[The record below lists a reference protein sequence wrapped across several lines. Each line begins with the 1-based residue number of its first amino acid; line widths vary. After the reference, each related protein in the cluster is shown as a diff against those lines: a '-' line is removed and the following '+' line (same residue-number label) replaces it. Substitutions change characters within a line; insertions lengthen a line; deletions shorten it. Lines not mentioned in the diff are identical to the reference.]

1 MDHPDLL
8 VLVRISI
15 FTLMLDI
22 GITLPFGQ
30 LTSLWRRPALLIR
43 SLLAVLVLVPGV
55 VLLLL
60 WLLDLPRAVGT
71 GLAVLAAAPGAP
83 LTTMR
88 SQMAGGSTPYSA
100 SLQLTLALLAVL
112 TTPLTLAIFHA
123 MFVLET
129 AGLPSLDGA
138 KEGAIGQCLPVSI
151 GLLVRRLVPGLAGV
165 ADRPLT
171 VLANVLFALLI
182 AVTLVPRVRMLLPL
196 GTLPALAVVIMVGIS
211 LALGHLLGGAVPHER
226 AALAIASIARNVGLA
241 LFITVLNRVERA
253 VLPTLLSYMILGAIV
268 AVPYSG
274 WSKRRVAR
282 HETIAATPA
291 GAPRRGGG
299 GGGGAGGGERT
310 GGPTEARATP

>member
-8 VLVRISI
+8 VLVKITI

-43 SLLAVLVLVPGV
+43 SLLAVLVLVPAV

-60 WLLDLPRAVGT
+60 WLLDLPLAVVP

-112 TTPLTLAIFHA
+112 TTSLTLAIFHA

-129 AGLPSLDGA
+129 SGLASLEVA
-138 KEGAIGQCLPVSI
+138 RQVAIVQFLPVSI
-151 GLLVRRLVPGLAGV
+151 GLLARRLVPGLAGV
-165 ADRPLT
+165 AAKPLT

-182 AVTLVPRVRMLLPL
+182 AAILVPSVRMILHF
-196 GTLPALAVVIMVGIS
+196 GALPALAIVIMVGVS
-211 LALGHLLGGAVPHER
+211 LALGHLLGGPVPDER
-226 AALAIASIARNVGLA
+226 SALAIATIARNVGLA
-241 LFITVLNRVERA
+241 LFITALNRAEQA

-268 AVPYSG
+268 AVPYSAL
-274 WSKRRVAR
+274 SKRRVAR
-282 HETIAATPA
+282 QRDDHGDA
-291 GAPRRGGG
+291 GGRGMTGAEARRGI
-299 GGGGAGGGERT
+299 R
-310 GGPTEARATP
+310 

>member
-1 MDHPDLL
+1 
-8 VLVRISI
+8 
-15 FTLMLDI
+15 
-22 GITLPFGQ
+22 
-30 LTSLWRRPALLIR
+30 
-43 SLLAVLVLVPGV
+43 
-55 VLLLL
+55 
-60 WLLDLPRAVGT
+60 
-71 GLAVLAAAPGAP
+71 
-83 LTTMR
+83 MR

-112 TTPLTLAIFHA
+112 TTPLTLAIFHS

-129 AGLPSLDGA
+129 AGLPSVEVA
-138 KEGAIGQCLPVSI
+138 REVAIVQFLPVSI
-151 GLLVRRLVPGLAGV
+151 GLLVRRFVPELAGV

-182 AVTLVPRVRMLLPL
+182 AATLVPSVRMILHF

-268 AVPYSG
+268 AIPYSR

-282 HETIAATPA
+282 QRDDRSDA
-291 GAPRRGGG
+291 GGRAMTGGEARRGI
-299 GGGGAGGGERT
+299 R
-310 GGPTEARATP
+310 

>member
-1 MDHPDLL
+1 MMDHPELL
-8 VLVRISI
+8 VLVKITI

-30 LTSLWRRPALLIR
+30 LTSLWQRPALLIR

-60 WLLDLPRAVGT
+60 WLLDLPRAVAT

-83 LTTMR
+83 LTTIR

-129 AGLPSLDGA
+129 ESLTSLEVA
-138 KEGAIGQCLPVSI
+138 RQVAIVQFLPVSI
-151 GLLVRRLVPGLAGV
+151 GLLIRRLVPRLAGI
-165 ADRPLT
+165 AAKPLT
-171 VLANVLFALLI
+171 VLAKLLLVLLI
-182 AVTLVPRVRMLLPL
+182 AVILVPGIRMILHF
-196 GTLPALAVVIMVGIS
+196 GALPALAIVIMVGVS
-211 LALGHLLGGAVPHER
+211 LALGHLLGGPTPDER
-226 AALAIASIARNVGLA
+226 AAIAIATIVRNVGLA
-241 LFITVLNRVERA
+241 LFITALSRVEQT

-268 AVPYSG
+268 AVPYAV

-282 HETIAATPA
+282 AA
-291 GAPRRGGG
+291 R
-299 GGGGAGGGERT
+299 
-310 GGPTEARATP
+310 

>member
-8 VLVRISI
+8 VLVRITI

-22 GITLPFGQ
+22 GITLPFEQ

-43 SLLAVLVLVPGV
+43 SLLAVLVLFPAV

-60 WLLDLPRAVGT
+60 WLLDLPRAVVT

-129 AGLPSLDGA
+129 SGLESLEVA
-138 KEGAIGQCLPVSI
+138 RQVAIVQFLPVSI
-151 GLLVRRLVPGLAGV
+151 GLLVRRLVPGFAGV
-165 ADRPLT
+165 AAKPLT

-182 AVTLVPRVRMLLPL
+182 AAILVPGMRMILHF
-196 GTLPALAVVIMVGIS
+196 GALPALAIVIMVGVS
-211 LALGHLLGGAVPHER
+211 LALGHLLGDPIPDER
-226 AALAIASIARNVGLA
+226 AALAIATIARNVGLA
-241 LFITVLNRVERA
+241 LFITALDRA
-253 VLPTLLSYMILGAIV
+253 GWVVPPSLLAYMLLGAIV
-268 AVPYSG
+268 AVAYSAG
-274 WSKRRVAR
+274 SKRRVAR
-282 HETIAATPA
+282 QRDDRGDA
-291 GAPRRGGG
+291 GGRAVTGGEARRGIQ
-299 GGGGAGGGERT
+299 
-310 GGPTEARATP
+310 

>member
-8 VLVRISI
+8 LLVRITI

-22 GITLPFGQ
+22 GITLPLGE
-30 LTSLWRRPALLIR
+30 LTSVWRRPALLMR

-55 VLLLL
+55 ALLLL
-60 WLLDLPRAVGT
+60 WLLDLPRAVAT

-100 SLQLTLALLAVL
+100 SLQLTLAVLA
-112 TTPLTLAIFHA
+112 TPLTLAIFHA

-129 AGLPSLDGA
+129 SGFPSVEVA
-138 KEGAIGQCLPVSI
+138 REVAIVQFLPVSI
-151 GLLVRRLVPGLAGV
+151 GLLVRRLVPGLAGI
-165 ADRPLT
+165 AAKPLT
-171 VLANVLFALLI
+171 VLANVLFGLLI
-182 AVTLVPRVRMLLPL
+182 AAILVPGIRMILHF

-211 LALGHLLGGAVPHER
+211 LAIGHLLGGPTPNER
-226 AALAIASIARNVGLA
+226 AALAISSIARNVGLA
-241 LFITVLNRVERA
+241 LFITALKGVEQT

-268 AVPYSG
+268 AVPYSA

-282 HETIAATPA
+282 QRYELREEP
-291 GAPRRGGG
+291 
-299 GGGGAGGGERT
+299 
-310 GGPTEARATP
+310 

>member
-22 GITLPFGQ
+22 GITLPFGH
-30 LTSLWRRPALLIR
+30 LTSVWRRPALLIR

-60 WLLDLPRAVGT
+60 WLLDLPRAVAT

-112 TTPLTLAIFHA
+112 VTPLTLAIFHA

-129 AGLPSLDGA
+129 SGLPSVD
-138 KEGAIGQCLPVSI
+138 
-151 GLLVRRLVPGLAGV
+151 V
-165 ADRPLT
+165 ARE
-171 VLANVLFALLI
+171 V
-182 AVTLVPRVRMLLPL
+182 
-196 GTLPALAVVIMVGIS
+196 
-211 LALGHLLGGAVPHER
+211 
-226 AALAIASIARNVGLA
+226 
-241 LFITVLNRVERA
+241 
-253 VLPTLLSYMILGAIV
+253 AIV
-268 AVPYSG
+268 QFLRSASASWSG
-274 WSKRRVAR
+274 GSCPGS
-282 HETIAATPA
+282 PA
-291 GAPRRGGG
+291 SPPDRSPCW
-299 GGGGAGGGERT
+299 
-310 GGPTEARATP
+310 PTSSSRCSSRPPSFPACE

>member
-8 VLVRISI
+8 VLVKITI

-60 WLLDLPRAVGT
+60 WLLDLPRAVVT
-71 GLAVLAAAPGAP
+71 GLAVLAASPGAP

-88 SQMAGGSTPYSA
+88 SQLAGGSTPYSA

-129 AGLPSLDGA
+129 AGLQWVEVA
-138 KEGAIGQCLPVSI
+138 RQVAIVQFLPVSI

-165 ADRPLT
+165 AAKPIT
-171 VLANVLFALLI
+171 VLAKVLFALLI
-182 AVTLVPRVRMLLPL
+182 AAILVPGIRMILHF
-196 GTLPALAVVIMVGIS
+196 GALPALAIVIMVGVS
-211 LALGHLLGGAVPHER
+211 LALGHLLGDPVPD
-226 AALAIASIARNVGLA
+226 
-241 LFITVLNRVERA
+241 
-253 VLPTLLSYMILGAIV
+253 
-268 AVPYSG
+268 
-274 WSKRRVAR
+274 
-282 HETIAATPA
+282 
-291 GAPRRGGG
+291 
-299 GGGGAGGGERT
+299 
-310 GGPTEARATP
+310 

>member
-1 MDHPDLL
+1 MDHPALL
-8 VLVRISI
+8 VLVRITI

-60 WLLDLPRAVGT
+60 WLLDLPRAVAT
-71 GLAVLAAAPGAP
+71 GLAVLAATPGAP

-129 AGLPSLDGA
+129 SGLASLEVA
-138 KEGAIGQCLPVSI
+138 RQVAIVQFLPVSI
-151 GLLVRRLVPGLAGV
+151 GLLVRRLVPGLAGI
-165 ADRPLT
+165 AAKPLT
-171 VLANVLFALLI
+171 VLAKVLFGLLI
-182 AVTLVPRVRMLLPL
+182 AAILVPGIRMILHF
-196 GTLPALAVVIMVGIS
+196 GALPALAIVIMVGVS
-211 LALGHLLGGAVPHER
+211 LALGHLLGDPIPDER
-226 AALAIASIARNVGLA
+226 AALAIATIARNVGLA
-241 LFITVLNRVERA
+241 LFITALNRAEQA

-268 AVPYSG
+268 AVPYST

-282 HETIAATPA
+282 QRDDRGDA
-291 GAPRRGGG
+291 GGRAVTGGEARRGIQ
-299 GGGGAGGGERT
+299 
-310 GGPTEARATP
+310 

>member
-15 FTLMLDI
+15 FALMLDI
-22 GITLPFGQ
+22 GLTIPFGE

-60 WLLDLPRAVGT
+60 WLLDLPRAVAT

-129 AGLPSLDGA
+129 AGLPSVEVA
-138 KEGAIGQCLPVSI
+138 REVAIVQFLPVSI

-182 AVTLVPRVRMLLPL
+182 AVTLVPSVRMILHL

-211 LALGHLLGGAVPHER
+211 LALGHLLGGGGSPR
-226 AALAIASIARNVGLA
+226 ACR
-241 LFITVLNRVERA
+241 
-253 VLPTLLSYMILGAIV
+253 
-268 AVPYSG
+268 
-274 WSKRRVAR
+274 AR
-282 HETIAATPA
+282 HREHRAQRRS
-291 GAPRRGGG
+291 GALHHGLEPR
-299 GGGGAGGGERT
+299 GAGGASDAPVVHDC
-310 GGPTEARATP
+310 GGDRRHSLLALEQASCRPAAR

>member
-8 VLVRISI
+8 VLVRITI

-22 GITLPFGQ
+22 GVTLPFEQ

-60 WLLDLPRAVGT
+60 GLLDLPRAVAT

-83 LTTMR
+83 LTTIR

-112 TTPLTLAIFHA
+112 ATPLTLAIFHA

-129 AGLPSLDGA
+129 AGLSSVEVA
-138 KEGAIGQCLPVSI
+138 REVAIVQFLPVSI
-151 GLLVRRLVPGLAGV
+151 GLLVRRLVPGLANV
-165 ADRPLT
+165 AARPLT
-171 VLANVLFALLI
+171 VLANVLFASLI
-182 AVTLVPRVRMLLPL
+182 AAILVPSVRMILHF

-211 LALGHLLGGAVPHER
+211 LALGHLLGGPVPDER

-241 LFITVLNRVERA
+241 LFITVLSRVEQT

-268 AVPYSG
+268 AVPYSA

-282 HETIAATPA
+282 
-291 GAPRRGGG
+291 
-299 GGGGAGGGERT
+299 
-310 GGPTEARATP
+310 

>member
-8 VLVRISI
+8 LLVRITI

-60 WLLDLPRAVGT
+60 LLLDLPRAVGT

-112 TTPLTLAIFHA
+112 ATPLTLAIFHA

-129 AGLPSLDGA
+129 SGLPSVEVA
-138 KEGAIGQCLPVSI
+138 REVAIVQFLPVSI
-151 GLLVRRLVPGLAGV
+151 GLLVRRLVPGLAGI
-165 ADRPLT
+165 AAKPLT
-171 VLANVLFALLI
+171 VLANVLFGLLI
-182 AVTLVPRVRMLLPL
+182 AAILVPGIRMILHF

-211 LALGHLLGGAVPHER
+211 LAIGHLLGGPTPNER
-226 AALAIASIARNVGLA
+226 AALAISSIARNVGLA
-241 LFITVLNRVERA
+241 LFITALKGVEQT

-268 AVPYSG
+268 AVPYSA

-282 HETIAATPA
+282 QRDD
-291 GAPRRGGG
+291 RR
-299 GGGGAGGGERT
+299 E
-310 GGPTEARATP
+310 ES